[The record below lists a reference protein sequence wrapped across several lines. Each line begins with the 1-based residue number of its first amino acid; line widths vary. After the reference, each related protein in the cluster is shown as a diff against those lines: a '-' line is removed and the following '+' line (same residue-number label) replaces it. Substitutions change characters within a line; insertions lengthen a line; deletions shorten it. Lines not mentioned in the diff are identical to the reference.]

1 MEPVRFPDAQS
12 ELALK
17 QYLHYELTRALSAR
31 QPLER
36 QWRQW
41 EEQYRAPA
49 KQALKEFPFLGAANY
64 VLPITATD
72 VDQLYAKFMQS
83 LHASPDLWIVQA
95 MNQNW
100 QEAAKPLQDFL
111 STLDRAV
118 LKMWRVNKRAVLE
131 MCKMGTAI
139 YEHGWTFEQRPIS
152 TYDDDG
158 KVVRMNRIRSQP
170 FVDHVRLTDFLIPP
184 YAYAIQPDDQG
195 GAPWVAKRIETT
207 REKLMA
213 LCEAQDPFLPDIG
226 REKAKTI
233 IAYERRFQQPYDDT
247 IQKLDYDHQATQ
259 ATQNFDTNALA
270 DGTTP
275 GGVSGGYVRKIELW
289 EFHVRWAMSGLA
301 APGVVPEEQA
311 NQNTD
316 SPSDL
321 VILWHQPTQTIVRAI
336 YQPYLHGYR
345 PFEVIRFF
353 PGPGFYGIGL
363 CEQLEVFQS
372 MGSELH
378 NWLYDNV
385 LLGNSTMLAAQ
396 AGANVAPGE
405 PIFPGKVF
413 ITDGPPGQAISALQ
427 MGSGNYPGLDNLIGM
442 VDNDRNR
449 RSGMS
454 DLQAGNIG
462 GLPGRTP
469 ATSVQALL
477 AEGNRRPDLTL
488 KDMRYEGLSTIGLRL
503 IQLCQQF
510 AASKVD
516 VGGKRY
522 LEMAVETLG
531 LHAGQLAV
539 EKLQTPL
546 ENAELGLGVEI
557 AAASATQNK
566 DMLRQQYTG
575 LLTLVGQLYPQMIQ
589 MAQVAGQ
596 NAGSPVGGIATTALD
611 GMGELLTR
619 VLEQYDI
626 RDTERMVPQ
635 SPAALP
641 PGAGPAQG
649 AIGAQPG
656 PAGGGIGP
664 LAPPGMA
671 PLPPGYGNAPPGA
684 G

>member
-1 MEPVRFPDAQS
+1 
-12 ELALK
+12 
-17 QYLHYELTRALSAR
+17 
-31 QPLER
+31 
-36 QWRQW
+36 
-41 EEQYRAPA
+41 
-49 KQALKEFPFLGAANY
+49 
-64 VLPITATD
+64 
-72 VDQLYAKFMQS
+72 
-83 LHASPDLWIVQA
+83 
-95 MNQNW
+95 
-100 QEAAKPLQDFL
+100 
-111 STLDRAV
+111 
-118 LKMWRVNKRAVLE
+118 
-131 MCKMGTAI
+131 
-139 YEHGWTFEQRPIS
+139 
-152 TYDDDG
+152 
-158 KVVRMNRIRSQP
+158 
-170 FVDHVRLTDFLIPP
+170 
-184 YAYAIQPDDQG
+184 
-195 GAPWVAKRIETT
+195 
-207 REKLMA
+207 
-213 LCEAQDPFLPDIG
+213 
-226 REKAKTI
+226 
-233 IAYERRFQQPYDDT
+233 
-247 IQKLDYDHQATQ
+247 
-259 ATQNFDTNALA
+259 
-270 DGTTP
+270 
-275 GGVSGGYVRKIELW
+275 
-289 EFHVRWAMSGLA
+289 
-301 APGVVPEEQA
+301 
-311 NQNTD
+311 
-316 SPSDL
+316 
-321 VILWHQPTQTIVRAI
+321 
-336 YQPYLHGYR
+336 
-345 PFEVIRFF
+345 
-353 PGPGFYGIGL
+353 
-363 CEQLEVFQS
+363 
-372 MGSELH
+372 
-378 NWLYDNV
+378 
-385 LLGNSTMLAAQ
+385 
-396 AGANVAPGE
+396 
-405 PIFPGKVF
+405 
-413 ITDGPPGQAISALQ
+413 
-427 MGSGNYPGLDNLIGM
+427 

-641 PGAGPAQG
+641 PGASPAQG
-649 AIGAQPG
+649 ALGAVAG

-671 PLPPGYGNAPPGA
+671 PLPPGYGNAPPGT